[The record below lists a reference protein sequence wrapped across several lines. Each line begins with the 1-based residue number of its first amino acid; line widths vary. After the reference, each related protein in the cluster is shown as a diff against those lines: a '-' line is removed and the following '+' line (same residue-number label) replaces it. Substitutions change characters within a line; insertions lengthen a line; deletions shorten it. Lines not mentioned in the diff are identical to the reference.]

1 MSNPNH
7 FARTKN
13 LLATRV
19 GLGRAAAMGLKCR
32 DFRLFGPLRERQQCA
47 LRVMAQKASSAE
59 RCERS
64 GKLVVGMPG
73 LICLTLLALASCQS
87 TVSLPGVPTP
97 TTQTQLTLSGYLEG
111 TDVNVVPEVSAQILE
126 LSVEEGDRVTAEQVV
141 VKLDDALLQAQ
152 REQSVAALMAAQA
165 ALTETLA
172 GPRPEAV
179 AAAQADVTR
188 AKAEQLGA
196 RQAVTDTKSILARPP
211 GLAAQ
216 ITEANTQVKLAE
228 QDVQRADEALV
239 EEGYV
244 LAQQKAG
251 TTDRAIED
259 QKHAALEADKAA
271 AQAQLDGARA
281 YLAALQKL
289 RQAPVDLIAN
299 VHAAQSQVAV
309 ADANIT
315 MTQASL
321 AVAGLAASPE
331 EIAQSQAGVQ
341 TAQANLALID
351 AQLAKYTL
359 VSPITGVVTHKLAHA
374 GEVSQAGMPLLVVS
388 DISQLTLKVYVPETE
403 IGHLAQGQRAEVTV
417 DAYPGQV
424 FVGTVSRI
432 AREAE
437 FTPSNVQTR
446 ADRAKLV
453 FAVKVLLPNAD
464 GRLKAG
470 MPADVVFQLR

>member
-1 MSNPNH
+1 MNEHGRRQESATHVTPREAEGLRRMEFRHANYVV
-7 FARTKN
+7 AVIGVVCLS
-13 LLATRV
+13 LL
-19 GLGRAAAMGLKCR
+19 G
-32 DFRLFGPLRERQQCA
+32 
-47 LRVMAQKASSAE
+47 
-59 RCERS
+59 
-64 GKLVVGMPG
+64 
-73 LICLTLLALASCQS
+73 LASCQS
-87 TVSLPGVPTP
+87 TGNLSVMPTP
-97 TTQTQLTLSGYLEG
+97 TPQTELSLSGYLEA

-126 LSVEEGDRVTAEQVV
+126 LSVEEGDRLTAEQVV

-152 REQSVAALMAAQA
+152 RDQAVAALMAAQA

-172 GPRPEAV
+172 GPRPETV
-179 AAAQADVTR
+179 AAAAADVTQ
-188 AKAEQLGA
+188 AQAEQVGA
-196 RQAVTDTKSILARPP
+196 RQAVTDTKNILARPP

-216 ITEANTQVKLAE
+216 ITAADTQVKLAE
-228 QDVQRADEALV
+228 QDVQRAEEALV
-239 EEGYV
+239 EESYV

-251 TTDRAIED
+251 TTDKAIED
-259 QKHAALEADKAA
+259 QMRAALEAEKAA

-299 VHAAQSQVAV
+299 VHAAQSQLAV
-309 ADANIT
+309 ASASIT

-321 AVAGLAASPE
+321 AVAGLSASPE
-331 EIAQSQAGVQ
+331 EIAQSRAAVQ
-341 TAQANLALID
+341 VAQANVALID
-351 AQLAKYTL
+351 AQLTKYTL

-374 GEVSQAGMPLLVVS
+374 GEVSTAGLPLLVVS
-388 DISQLTLKVYVPETE
+388 DLSQLTLKVYVPETD
-403 IGHLAQGQRAEVTV
+403 IGHLAQGQRAEVRV

-437 FTPSNVQTR
+437 FTPSNVQTK

-453 FAVKVLLPNAD
+453 FAVKILLPNAD